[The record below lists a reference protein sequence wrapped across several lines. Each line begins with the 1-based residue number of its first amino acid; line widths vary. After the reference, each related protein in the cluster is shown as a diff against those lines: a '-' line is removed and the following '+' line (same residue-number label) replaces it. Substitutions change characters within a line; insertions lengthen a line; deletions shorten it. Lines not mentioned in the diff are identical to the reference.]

1 MARYARRKREEAR
14 KLFLTDEVPTI
25 AEIARRLGIKPHTVG
40 QWKREES
47 WDELRLKIER
57 RAAEQ
62 LVEQLAGA
70 RVKLN
75 ARHFKF
81 WDVVG
86 SKAVEL
92 VKKDGLDG
100 EGIKGLE
107 RLAAVLERMQK
118 GQRLARGMSLDGQN
132 EEQIR
137 AQAEAESRT
146 LVDVF
151 IDLVKQHV
159 PDEGVRD
166 QIAQGLYERAPMKIE
181 GDEVDEH
188 IE

>member
-1 MARYARRKREEAR
+1 MARYGRRKREEAR
-14 KLFLTDEVPTI
+14 KLYLTDEVPTV
-25 AEIARRLGIKPHTVG
+25 AEIARRLAIKPHTVG
-40 QWKREES
+40 QWKREED
-47 WDELRLKIER
+47 WDGLRLKIDR
-57 RAAEQ
+57 RSAEQ

-92 VKKDGLDG
+92 VKKEGLNG
-100 EGIKGLE
+100 EEIKSLE

-118 GQRLARGMSLDGQN
+118 GQRLARGMSLDGQT

-137 AQAEAESRT
+137 AQAEAESRA

-159 PDEGVRD
+159 QDEDVRD
-166 QIAQGLYERAPMKIE
+166 QIARALFDRTPMQVD
-181 GDEVDEH
+181 GTDEDETA
-188 IE
+188 